1 VLERLLE
8 WMARNRTVT
17 LAVAFALFAA
27 AALSLPRLQLNDA
40 PERWMPAGSVEA
52 WRKFDRHFA
61 RGDNV
66 GIAIHFH
73 RPVRDDDADYL
84 AGIRRRLLAVPGI
97 VSVIDM
103 SVAAREIERV
113 PLTQILKEP
122 ADRDDDPY
130 AMYRGVLFDD
140 PKQWNPDVAEAASF
154 GSTSTGSEAGSFRHA
169 EPPRERTLIAY
180 VELDTGVKSGES
192 RSDDDEQERR
202 RHAVAELN
210 RIVDAAARDDVTF
223 HVIGAI
229 VIQHELERMA
239 RTIAMVFI
247 PLSVVLTFVALG
259 VSFRSLS
266 AVSLAVV
273 AAVWSVTVLMGGV
286 VWAGWSLNVVTVGG
300 PTLMFVIVVATA
312 IHFAHYEADRPQD
325 HRPVALLDKRREN
338 GSNNPSASRRS
349 SSSGTAGENG
359 VHQLVRW
366 VAIPCL
372 GAAVTTG
379 FGFLMLAFN
388 ELAPTR
394 ELGIELGIGAVLA
407 FFGVFVVRLVIPVR
421 KRPDSGH
428 WLTPDRLRRFY
439 RATTARPRAVIVAMC
454 AMMAVF
460 AVAASRL
467 EIDADPFSFFRPQSK
482 MARAFR
488 HIGERQ
494 FGMYLLDVVLVPK
507 HRPVDPREREIAA
520 VEDRRVAAKF
530 QREIGRRPEV
540 RNLVSTMEFERQ
552 QDRLEIAKRVDPKSK
567 EVRRLAKSVETFR
580 DIFRRWM
587 VDEAGEGALRIS
599 FKVDDLGNGFQ
610 DLVDDARAKA
620 PTDRFDVIISGTAA
634 DTGALAEGLLGGMLR
649 GLATAFALMAVVCLF
664 WFRSVRLTA
673 IAFLPNLFP
682 VLFVL
687 GVMGLFGVPLNSG
700 TVMVT
705 TIALGV
711 ALTDTVHVV
720 IHYRERRLEGEAT
733 EIALTDTFAEIGR
746 PIVMTSVVNCLGFS
760 IFLFS
765 EFRPM
770 ADFGLLTGL
779 AMLAALAGDLF
790 LLPCLLKV
798 FDRTQP
804 AAAD

>member
-1 VLERLLE
+1 MLQRLLE

-17 LAVAFALFAA
+17 LCGAFALFAA
-27 AALSLPRLQLNDA
+27 AAISLPRLQLNDA

-52 WRKFDRHFA
+52 WRRFDRHFA

-66 GIAIHFH
+66 GIAVHFH
-73 RPVRDDDADYL
+73 RPVRDEDVDYL
-84 AGIRRRLLAVPGI
+84 ADIRRRLLDVPGI

-103 SVAAREIERV
+103 SVAAKQIERV
-113 PLTQILKEP
+113 PLTEILKEP

-140 PKQWNPDVAEAASF
+140 PKQWKSDVAE
-154 GSTSTGSEAGSFRHA
+154 R
-169 EPPRERTLIAY
+169 PNERTLIAY

-192 RSDDDEQERR
+192 SDTSEEEQERR
-202 RHAVAELN
+202 RHAVAELQ
-210 RIVDAAARDDVTF
+210 RILDEAARDDVTF

-247 PLSVVLTFVALG
+247 PLSVVLTFAALG
-259 VSFRSLS
+259 FSFRSLS
-266 AVSLAVV
+266 AVSLALL

-325 HRPVALLDKRREN
+325 HTAVGSRIREN
-338 GSNNPSASRRS
+338 SGADAHDGRILTNSAT
-349 SSSGTAGENG
+349 GI
-359 VHQLVRW
+359 HQLVRW
-366 VAIPCL
+366 VAVPCL

-407 FFGVFVVRLVIPVR
+407 FFGVFAMRLVIPVR
-421 KRPDSGH
+421 KRPDRGR
-428 WLTPDRLRRFY
+428 WLTADRLRRLY
-439 RATTARPRAVIVAMC
+439 VTATARPRTVIVVMC
-454 AMMAVF
+454 AMIAVF
-460 AVAASRL
+460 AVAGSRL
-467 EIDADPFSFFRPQSK
+467 DIDADPFSFFRPKSK

-507 HRPVDPREREIAA
+507 HRPDDPREREIAA
-520 VEDRRVAAKF
+520 IEDRRVAAKF

-552 QDRLEIAKRVDPKSK
+552 QDRLEIARRIDPKSK

-580 DIFRRWM
+580 DIFQRWL
-587 VDEAGEGALRIS
+587 VDEAGEGALRIT
-599 FKVDDLGNGFQ
+599 FKVDDLGEGFR
-610 DLVDDARAKA
+610 DFIADARAKA

-634 DTGALAEGLLGGMLR
+634 DTGALADGLLGGMLR
-649 GLATAFALMAVVCLF
+649 GLVTAFLLMALVCAF
-664 WFRSVRLTA
+664 WFRSLMLTA

-711 ALTDTVHVV
+711 ALTDTVHFV
-720 IHYRERRLEGEAT
+720 IHYRERRREGEAT
-733 EIALTDTFAEIGR
+733 ETALADTFAEIGR
-746 PIVMTSVVNCLGFS
+746 PIVMTSIVSCLGFS

-804 AAAD
+804 AV